1 MAINSHDTNQ
11 NQIFGLIWLGQKRR
25 REENRGKKS
34 KEEEEEEEEDE
45 DIPFPA
51 HPSLKSSL

>member
-1 MAINSHDTNQ
+1 MDKPKSY
-11 NQIFGLIWLGQKRR
+11 FGLIWLGQKRR

-45 DIPFPA
+45 DSPFPA

>member
-1 MAINSHDTNQ
+1 MRQAK

-34 KEEEEEEEEDE
+34 KGEEEEEEEDE
-45 DIPFPA
+45 DNPFPA

>member
-1 MAINSHDTNQ
+1 MIQTK
-11 NQIFGLIWLGQKRR
+11 IRFFGLIWLGQKRR

-34 KEEEEEEEEDE
+34 KEEEEEEKEDE
-45 DIPFPA
+45 DSPFPA

>member
-1 MAINSHDTNQ
+1 MRQAE

-34 KEEEEEEEEDE
+34 KEEEEEEEEEEDE
-45 DIPFPA
+45 DSPFPA